1 MMNYLLAI
9 RVNYEKSVI
18 LKLFRSAL
26 AIRVSYEETV
36 ILKLFSPAF
45 LSSYKKITLIFDLIR
60 TAFCRVLIISLIR
73 AAYS

>member
-26 AIRVSYEETV
+26 AIRVNYEERV
-36 ILKLFSPAF
+36 ILKLLRPAF
-45 LSSYKKITLIFDLIR
+45 LWSYKNITLIFDLIR
-60 TAFCRVLIISLIR
+60 TASCRVIKISF
-73 AAYS
+73 

>member
-26 AIRVSYEETV
+26 AIRVNYEERV
-36 ILKLFSPAF
+36 ILKLFRPAVCRAI
-45 LSSYKKITLIFDLIR
+45 KTLR
-60 TAFCRVLIISLIR
+60 
-73 AAYS
+73 